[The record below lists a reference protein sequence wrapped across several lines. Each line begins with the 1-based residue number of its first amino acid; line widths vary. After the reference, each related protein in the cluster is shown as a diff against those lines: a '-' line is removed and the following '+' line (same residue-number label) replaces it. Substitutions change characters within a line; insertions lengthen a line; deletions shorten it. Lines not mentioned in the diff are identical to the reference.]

1 MVIAAGSLLVYPG
14 RLADGIGL
22 VLTIAMAAMQQLR
35 ES

>member
-14 RLADGIGL
+14 RLAEGIGL
-22 VLTIAMAAMQQLR
+22 ARTIAMAATQQLR